1 MNLKRANRVLL
12 GLIILV
18 NGYIILAPFIPVV
31 TFWWDNRGG
40 TQKAA
45 LTAQIHTSKPSKS
58 SPATPHANSVIIP
71 SMLLNQPIQDGP
83 VRDTYKILNTG
94 IWRWPNGSTPD
105 KGSNTTLI
113 GHRFTYTQPKGV
125 FYYLDKVKINDEIG
139 IWWSNKLYTYRVS
152 TISEVDPSQTS
163 IENPTTDARLT
174 IFTCTPLWLPH
185 NRLVVVAELE
195 NTP

>member
-1 MNLKRANRVLL
+1 MNFKRANRILL

-18 NGYIILAPFIPVV
+18 NGYIIIAPFIPVV
-31 TFWWDNRGG
+31 TFWWNDHGG
-40 TQKAA
+40 TKRAA
-45 LTAQIHTSKPSKS
+45 LTAQIHPRKSS
-58 SPATPHANSVIIP
+58 SPAPSTNHPNSVVIP
-71 SMLLNQPIQDGP
+71 SMLLDQPIHEGP
-83 VRDTYKILNTG
+83 VRDTYKILNNG

-139 IWWSNKLYTYRVS
+139 VWWSNKLYTYRVS
-152 TISEVDPSQTS
+152 TITEVEPTQTS
-163 IENPTTDARLT
+163 IQDPTADSRLT